1 MIRAVPGPILAG
13 RIGLADT
20 LACGRTVGAGIVT
33 LVQIVARVVNAVV
46 KTVVGT
52 GEMYDET
59 AQ

>member
-33 LVQIVARVVNAVV
+33 LVQIIARVVNAIVKAVV
-46 KTVVGT
+46 STSDI
-52 GEMYDET
+52 YDET